1 LDLVVVQLEVEV
13 AWVNVGAIDDHK
25 LETVQLV
32 EMAIEISNTDP
43 VDAEGGAT
51 IHRPASVGH
60 DRRAAPLGIY
70 IREKWS
76 DDHVTCRIKIEW
88 GEFTQG
94 RIERD
99 VPVVI
104 DE

>member
-1 LDLVVVQLEVEV
+1 MVQLEVEV

-32 EMAIEISNTDP
+32 EMARVISNIDP

-60 DRRAAPLGIY
+60 DPRAGPPGIY
-70 IREKWS
+70 VREKWS
-76 DDHVTCRIKIEW
+76 DDHSICRIDREW
-88 GEFTQG
+88 GERSQG